1 MKKITSVQNHFIKSL
16 ILLREKP
23 RARRENS
30 QFLIEGEREINLAIN
45 GGYTIEIILFY
56 PKIYSHEKAQ
66 ELSGKSEII
75 EINKEVFNKLAYRK
89 STGGVIAIAMSKDL
103 GLSKLKLSDNS
114 LILIAEATEKP
125 GNIGA
130 LLRTADAAN
139 LDAVIIANPKC
150 DIYNPNVIR
159 SSVGCIFTNQIIVC
173 DSKDV
178 IHFLKENNIKLFCAS
193 LQNSTSYNNQNY
205 KKSTAIV
212 VGNETH
218 GLSDCWLDIGT
229 NIKIPMRG
237 KIDSMNV
244 SVSAA
249 VLIFEAIRQ
258 REFS

>member
-30 QFLIEGEREINLAIN
+30 QFLIEGEREINLAFN

-56 PKIYSHEKAQ
+56 PKIYPLEKAQ

-75 EINKEVFNKLAYRK
+75 EINKEVFNKLAYRE
-89 STGGVIAIAMSKDL
+89 STGGLIAVARTKDL
-103 GLSKLKLSDNS
+103 GISKLKLSDNS

-139 LDAVIIANPKC
+139 LDAVVIANPKC

-178 IHFLKENNIKLFCAS
+178 IHFLKENNIRLFCAS
-193 LQNSTSYNNQNY
+193 LQNSTSYN
-205 KKSTAIV
+205 KESTAIV

-218 GLSDCWLDIGT
+218 GLSDFWLDLGT

>member
-23 RARRENS
+23 RARREN
-30 QFLIEGEREINLAIN
+30 NLAFN

-56 PKIYSHEKAQ
+56 PKIYPLEKAQ
-66 ELSGKSEII
+66 KLSGKSEII
-75 EINKEVFNKLAYRK
+75 EINKEVFNKLAYRE
-89 STGGVIAIAMSKDL
+89 STGGLIAVARTKDL
-103 GLSKLKLSDNS
+103 GISKLKLSDNS

-139 LDAVIIANPKC
+139 LDAVVIANPKC

-178 IHFLKENNIKLFCAS
+178 IHFLKENNIRLFCAS

-205 KKSTAIV
+205 KESTAIV

-218 GLSDCWLDIGT
+218 GLSDFWLDLGT

>member
-16 ILLREKP
+16 ILLREKS

-30 QFLIEGEREINLAIN
+30 QFLIEGEREINLAFN

-56 PKIYSHEKAQ
+56 PKIYPLEKAQ
-66 ELSGKSEII
+66 ELFGKSEII
-75 EINKEVFNKLAYRK
+75 EINKEVFNKLAYRE
-89 STGGVIAIAMSKDL
+89 STGGVIAVARTKDL
-103 GLSKLKLSDNS
+103 GISKLKLSDNS

-139 LDAVIIANPKC
+139 LDAVVIANPRC

-178 IHFLKENNIKLFCAS
+178 IHFLKENNIRLFCAS

-205 KKSTAIV
+205 KESTAIV

-218 GLSDCWLDIGT
+218 GLSDFWLDLGT

-258 REFS
+258 RGFS

>member
-1 MKKITSVQNHFIKSL
+1 
-16 ILLREKP
+16 
-23 RARRENS
+23 
-30 QFLIEGEREINLAIN
+30 NLAFN

-56 PKIYSHEKAQ
+56 PKIYPLEKAQ

-75 EINKEVFNKLAYRK
+75 EINKEVFNKLAYRE
-89 STGGVIAIAMSKDL
+89 STGGLIAVARTKDL
-103 GLSKLKLSDNS
+103 GISKLKLSDNS

-139 LDAVIIANPKC
+139 LDAVVIANPKC

-178 IHFLKENNIKLFCAS
+178 IHFLKENNIRLFCAS

-205 KKSTAIV
+205 KESTAIV

-218 GLSDCWLDIGT
+218 GLSDFWLDLGT